1 MKYSVI
7 VPTFNSI
14 QFMEP
19 VFKFIDKQERTDIE
33 FIFVDDCST
42 DNTYEKL
49 TEYSEKTKVET
60 YVYRNDVNSGPGIAR
75 NKGMEK
81 ANGEWI
87 VFLDSDDA
95 LAEDFFSKIDD
106 TIEKYTPD
114 CVLYDSE
121 VYDRNNRAVQRPVTV
136 YGKREGRISP
146 EDAVAYAIPGI
157 RKCFKKSLIEEGNI
171 KFNSFKRGEDLI
183 FYNQLY
189 VCKPDLKLYYLKQNL
204 YYIHQRDGS
213 LSNGAETFNIMPQ
226 VYAYLREKMP
236 EKYKPYIDISSVRML
251 LYGGVLQMVKNGD
264 NDKEI
269 IQFIKEYELEFPD
282 WYHSEGYIILGKA
295 KRTFLYCVKKKWI
308 KIIHLYVKLHKY
320 YTTR

>member
-106 TIEKYTPD
+106 TI
-114 CVLYDSE
+114 
-121 VYDRNNRAVQRPVTV
+121 
-136 YGKREGRISP
+136 
-146 EDAVAYAIPGI
+146 
-157 RKCFKKSLIEEGNI
+157 
-171 KFNSFKRGEDLI
+171 
-183 FYNQLY
+183 
-189 VCKPDLKLYYLKQNL
+189 
-204 YYIHQRDGS
+204 
-213 LSNGAETFNIMPQ
+213 
-226 VYAYLREKMP
+226 
-236 EKYKPYIDISSVRML
+236 
-251 LYGGVLQMVKNGD
+251 
-264 NDKEI
+264 
-269 IQFIKEYELEFPD
+269 
-282 WYHSEGYIILGKA
+282 
-295 KRTFLYCVKKKWI
+295 
-308 KIIHLYVKLHKY
+308 
-320 YTTR
+320 